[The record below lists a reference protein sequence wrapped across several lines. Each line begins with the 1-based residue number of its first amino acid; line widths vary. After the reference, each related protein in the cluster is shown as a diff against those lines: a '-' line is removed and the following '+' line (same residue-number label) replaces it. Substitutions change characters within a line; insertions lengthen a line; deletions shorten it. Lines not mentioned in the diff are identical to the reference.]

1 MYQTF
6 DPHSSL
12 DPRASARPPF
22 SKDWQ
27 AELWQRRCQRFV
39 VTLFRHKK
47 PLTCGIVTNV
57 QSLQNKR
64 VLSIDLAAIM
74 AGSGIR
80 GQFEDK
86 FKALLRDIEDEV
98 RSITTFSFN
107 HFHNEG

>member
-1 MYQTF
+1 
-6 DPHSSL
+6 
-12 DPRASARPPF
+12 
-22 SKDWQ
+22 
-27 AELWQRRCQRFV
+27 
-39 VTLFRHKK
+39 
-47 PLTCGIVTNV
+47 
-57 QSLQNKR
+57 
-64 VLSIDLAAIM
+64 M